1 MSKKSRVQGSSRGV
15 DCVLL
20 RQDSVS
26 EGGFDGLMRQGWA
39 GMFTEPGDSGHQRT
53 SQSLCVCVCHGRP
66 ACLLVW
72 AVRAVRARFEWS
84 GLDGNS
90 RRRR

>member
-1 MSKKSRVQGSSRGV
+1 MSKKNPGSKGPLGV
-15 DCVLL
+15 LIVCYCDKTALARAALMDECGRAGRACSPSLATA
-20 RQDSVS
+20 DISVPVS
-26 EGGFDGLMRQGWA
+26 
-39 GMFTEPGDSGHQRT
+39 H
-53 SQSLCVCVCHGRP
+53 CVCVCHGRP

-72 AVRAVRARFEWS
+72 AVRARFGWS